1 MLICTL
7 GDPLSI
13 NCEAVIKTVLP
24 ISVRRPVVI
33 IGSKW
38 QLEHQAAQLGLEL
51 PEIAVLQHPGDARFP
66 GVFLLDSLPTIGH
79 EEPHS
84 LSPRD
89 RGNLMKAALNSVP
102 TDLEGIR
109 FAVLTA
115 PINKACA
122 ASAGFDFPGQTEFFE
137 HHWRGESVML
147 LAGPKLRV
155 ALATNHLPIAKVPES
170 LSEDLIVRKLKTLCF
185 GLTRVFGIDKPRV
198 AVCGLNPHCG
208 DGGLFGQEDIEIIAP
223 AVADAQ
229 KQLPWA
235 SISGPIPADTA
246 FYRAYQGQFDAVLAM
261 YHDQGLGPLKIVH
274 FDDAV
279 NVTLG
284 LKHLRVSPDHG
295 PAADLYGTGRASL
308 ASFRSAVALCER
320 WLDQTLGPVT
330 K

>member
-13 NCEAVIKTVLP
+13 NCEAVIKAVLP
-24 ISVRRPVVI
+24 LAARRPVVI

-51 PEIAVLQHPGDARFP
+51 PKIASIQHPANARFP
-66 GVFLLDSLPTIGH
+66 GVFLIDPFPAIGRAT
-79 EEPHS
+79 PQS
-84 LSPRD
+84 LSLSD
-89 RGNLMKAALNSVP
+89 RGNLMTAALNAVP
-102 TDLEGIR
+102 DDLEGIR

-122 ASAGFDFPGQTEFFE
+122 ASVGFNFPGQTEFFE
-137 HHWRGESVML
+137 HHWRGDSIML

-155 ALATNHLPIAKVPES
+155 ALTTNHLPIAKVSES
-170 LSEDLIVRKLKTLCF
+170 LNEDLIVRKLKVLCL
-185 GLTRVFGIDKPRV
+185 GLSQVFGIKKPRV

-208 DGGLFGQEDIEIIAP
+208 DGGLFGHEDVKIIAP

-229 KQLPWA
+229 QQLPWA
-235 SISGPIPADTA
+235 FISGPISADTA

-295 PAADLYGTGRASL
+295 PAADLYGTGRASIT
-308 ASFRSAVALCER
+308 SFRSAVALCER
-320 WLDQTLGPVT
+320 WLCQPL
-330 K
+330 